1 MSVRSRQKLL
11 ARIGRM
17 RGQVDAVERALLNE
31 AGCEQVM
38 HLIAGVRGAMS
49 GLLSEL
55 VEDHVR
61 SFLVEPGGTA
71 GARDAAEELI
81 EVVHTYLK

>member
-61 SFLVEPGGTA
+61 SFLVEPGGA
-71 GARDAAEELI
+71 AVARDAAEELI